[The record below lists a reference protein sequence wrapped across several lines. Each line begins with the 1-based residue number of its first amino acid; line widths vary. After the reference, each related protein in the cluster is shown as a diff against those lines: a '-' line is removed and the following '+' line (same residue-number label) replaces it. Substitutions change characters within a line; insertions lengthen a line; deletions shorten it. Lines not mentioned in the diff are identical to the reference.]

1 MIQPGSL
8 LGFGLVFL
16 AVSWA
21 GSALLGG
28 ALLALRKRVRRIGP
42 RAERALAAAALIA
55 PPFAGATL
63 VVSLAGLSLVQGLSG
78 RGDHCTTHDH
88 HLHLCLQHGS
98 DWAENTVAVIAM
110 LLLGSVVIAGLVR
123 RLLACRATSDL
134 IREIERHAVARNDL
148 PADVRLVPSETP
160 LCVTAGIRNPRIL
173 VSTASWG
180 LLNEDERRAVL
191 AHERA
196 HIEHGD
202 TRWRFAL
209 SLLGA
214 FGPPGLTSRLLA
226 IWMHASERL
235 CDWRASTAVEEP
247 AVVAQALVRL
257 ARASSMSRAPRIA
270 ETLAFASPNSV
281 ADRVEAIL
289 DAEPDGAALGS
300 RALTALAVAATLHS
314 VATILF
320 AGPLHHLLE
329 TLLHIN

>member
-1 MIQPGSL
+1 LIQPGSL

-28 ALLALRKRVRRIGP
+28 ALLALRKRVRRTGP
-42 RAERALAAAALIA
+42 RTERALAAAALIA
-55 PPFAGATL
+55 PPFAAATL
-63 VVSLAGLSLVQGLSG
+63 VVSLAGLSLMQVLSG

-88 HLHLCLQHGS
+88 HLHLCLQHGG
-98 DWAENTVAVIAM
+98 DWAENTVAVLAL
-110 LLLGSVVIAGLVR
+110 LLLGSVLVAGLVR
-123 RLLACRATSDL
+123 RLHAYRATSEL
-134 IREIERHAVARNDL
+134 IREIERHAVARHDL
-148 PADVRLVPSETP
+148 PTDVSLVPSGTP
-160 LCVTAGIRNPRIL
+160 LCVTAGIRKPRIL
-173 VSTASWG
+173 ISTASWN
-180 LLNEDERRAVL
+180 LLAVDERRAVL

-202 TRWRFAL
+202 TRWRLAL

-214 FGPPGLTSRLLA
+214 FGLPGLGRRLLA
-226 IWMHASERL
+226 IWMHAAERL
-235 CDWRASTAVEEP
+235 CDWRASITVEEP
-247 AVVAQALVRL
+247 TVVAQALVRL
-257 ARASSMSRAPRIA
+257 ARASSVARAPRIA

>member
-16 AVSWA
+16 TVSWT

-28 ALLALRKRVRRIGP
+28 ALLALRMRLRKTGP
-42 RAERALAAAALIA
+42 RTERALSAAALIA
-55 PPFAGATL
+55 PPFAAATL
-63 VVSLAGLSLVQGLSG
+63 VVSLAGLSLAQALSG
-78 RGDHCTTHDH
+78 QGDHCTTHDH
-88 HLHLCLQHGS
+88 HLHLCLQHGG
-98 DWAENTVAVIAM
+98 DWAGNTAAVIAL
-110 LLLGSVVIAGLVR
+110 LLLGSVVLVGLVR
-123 RLLACRATSDL
+123 RFLAYRATSEL
-134 IREIERHAVARNDL
+134 IREIERHAVAHDDL
-148 PADVRLVPSETP
+148 PTGVSLVPSETP
-160 LCVTAGIRNPRIL
+160 LCVTAGIRRPRIL

-180 LLNEDERRAVL
+180 LLDEEERGAVL

-214 FGPPGLTSRLLA
+214 FGLPGLGPRLLA

-235 CDWRASTAVEEP
+235 CDWRASTAVQEP
-247 AVVAQALVRL
+247 TVVAQALVRL
-257 ARASSMSRAPRIA
+257 ARASSTARAPGVA
-270 ETLAFASPNSV
+270 ETLSFASPDTV

-289 DAEPDGAALGS
+289 DAEPDGAALCS
-300 RALTALAVAATLHS
+300 RALAALAVVAVLHAS
-314 VATILF
+314 ASILF

-329 TLLHIN
+329 TLLHID